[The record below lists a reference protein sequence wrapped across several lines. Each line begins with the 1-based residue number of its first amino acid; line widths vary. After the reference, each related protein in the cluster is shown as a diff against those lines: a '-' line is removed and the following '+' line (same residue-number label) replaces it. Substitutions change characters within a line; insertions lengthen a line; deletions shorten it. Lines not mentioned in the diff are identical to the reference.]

1 MAGSQGE
8 MIQAMGAVGSVTG
21 LQTEGPMTMGRR
33 CLCYSSPSTSI
44 KFDKNST
51 VKTMERQI
59 VTLPLKYSAIRLH
72 SVVFPELPGPNRKIL
87 HGGMG
92 IGGRRQGRGFSENNL
107 SVSSEERQYIL
118 PRKLKIHRKS
128 KRQKASCAGLKCRL

>member
-8 MIQAMGAVGSVTG
+8 MIQEMGAVGSVAG
-21 LQTEGPMTMGRR
+21 LQTEEPMTMGRR
-33 CLCYSSPSTSI
+33 CLCYSNPSTSI

-51 VKTMERQI
+51 VKTMDRQI

-72 SVVFPELPGPNRKIL
+72 SVVFPELAGPNTKIL

-92 IGGRRQGRGFSENNL
+92 IGGRR
-107 SVSSEERQYIL
+107 
-118 PRKLKIHRKS
+118 
-128 KRQKASCAGLKCRL
+128 